1 MIEIKL
7 NVHLTADSELL
18 AAVMAVVRAAA
29 VSNAVEP
36 PQRKAIIEHASAI
49 EATKPETAQDPPEGE
64 LDPTDALPGYTLP
77 ELFKLTEQELMELP
91 TSLLLEGIKWAG
103 IDISKYPGKNTNAK
117 LRKIILEHDPY
128 AGEAAE
134 ATEEAA
140 EEETREEETPN
151 EAVPDRVEFRSYMV
165 PRIQSKDPAIKKAA
179 IDVIKNSGFA
189 SVDEMY
195 SKGTPQ
201 EIIRVKNEILKIKV

>member
-1 MIEIKL
+1 MFEIKV

-18 AAVMAVVRAAA
+18 AAVMAVVKAAA
-29 VSNAVEP
+29 VSNAVES
-36 PQRKAIIEHASAI
+36 PQRKAIIEHAPAI
-49 EATKPETAQDPPEGE
+49 EATKPETVQDPPEGE
-64 LDPTDALPGYTLP
+64 LNPPDALPGYTLP

-91 TSLLLEGIKWAG
+91 TALLLEGIRWAG
-103 IDISKYPGKNTNAK
+103 IDIGKYPGKNTNAK

-201 EIIRVKNEILKIKV
+201 DIIRVKNEILKIKV

>member
-18 AAVMAVVRAAA
+18 AAVMAVVKAAA
-29 VSNAVEP
+29 VSNAVESTR
-36 PQRKAIIEHASAI
+36 RKAIIEHAPAI
-49 EATKPETAQDPPEGE
+49 EATKPETVQDPPEGE
-64 LDPTDALPGYTLP
+64 PEPSSDMYTLP

-91 TSLLLEGIKWAG
+91 TTLLLEGIKWAG

-117 LRKIILEHDPY
+117 LRKIILEHDTY
-128 AGEAAE
+128 TGEAAE

-140 EEETREEETPN
+140 EEETQENETPN